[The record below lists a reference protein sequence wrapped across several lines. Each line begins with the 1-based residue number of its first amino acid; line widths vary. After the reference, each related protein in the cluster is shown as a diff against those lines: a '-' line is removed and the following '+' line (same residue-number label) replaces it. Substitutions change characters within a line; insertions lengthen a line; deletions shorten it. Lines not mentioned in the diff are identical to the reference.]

1 MIYRYLFIFYLLVF
15 SNCKEEPDLKVFTT
29 TTTTTTT
36 TQNNEIQL
44 IGIGE
49 TSGMTNPN
57 YIKEQYTLIILRDSI
72 YKIKYFNA
80 EDNSNSQDTILRMKN
95 DFSGKNVF
103 EMISKEQLKSKT
115 IGSFDINDGK
125 DWLIAIETKSD
136 SIIIWR
142 MGKISVPKEFEE
154 FNNTIKEIW

>member
-1 MIYRYLFIFYLLVF
+1 MTLRYFFVFCLFAF
-15 SNCKEEPDLKVFTT
+15 SNCKEEPDLKGSTT
-29 TTTTTTT
+29 TTNNTN
-36 TQNNEIQL
+36 TQNSEIRL

-72 YKIKYFNA
+72 YKIKSFNI
-80 EDNSNSQDTILRMKN
+80 EDNSNFQDTILRMKN
-95 DFSGKNVF
+95 EFFGKNIF
-103 EMISKEQLKSKT
+103 EMISKEELKSKT
-115 IGSFDINDGK
+115 IGSFGVNEGK